1 MSRAG
6 VRGAALLIALC
17 CAACADDVGD
27 RARQGDPY
35 TPNLSQTADMADRPD
50 VDHASDPSSDLDTL
64 DQNTADLAPD
74 LAPDTDAPDLGPA
87 SRCVQQ
93 GEVLA
98 CPFMTLTLTPDPLY
112 GPRKIHWQVP
122 LGQPPSGGWPAAIL
136 FQGSLLSAAGGWDS
150 APGELYGM
158 QYQTL
163 LIQALL
169 DAGFAVLTPE
179 TRFDGSTYWD
189 SNVSPWN
196 IAWTSSPD
204 HALMLAM
211 FEAVDQGS
219 FGPLN
224 GRDMRAVG
232 ISSGGYMASR
242 AGLTYT
248 ERIRAIAVQ
257 SASYATCGGSFC
269 YVPALD
275 KTHPPTLLL
284 HGELDP
290 IVPAWTMRLY
300 EAELKRAAIPH
311 RVVTDPLVGHA
322 WLPAAPVEVVDWFT
336 R

>member
-1 MSRAG
+1 MSRA
-6 VRGAALLIALC
+6 RSAALLIALC
-17 CAACADDVGD
+17 CAACAEDVSN
-27 RARQGDPY
+27 RARQDAQDMPD
-35 TPNLSQTADMADRPD
+35 LSQPADMADT
-50 VDHASDPSSDLDTL
+50 ADLEA
-64 DQNTADLAPD
+64 DQADLAPD
-74 LAPDTDAPDLGPA
+74 QDALDQDAPDLDLPDAAQDMADLGPA
-87 SRCVQQ
+87 SRCMQQ

-98 CPFMTLTLTPDPLY
+98 CPFMTITLTPDPLY

-122 LGQPPSGGWPAAIL
+122 LGEPPEGGWPAVVL

-150 APGELYGM
+150 APGELYGAY
-158 QYQTL
+158 YQTQ

-189 SNVSPWN
+189 TNVSPWN

-204 HALMLAM
+204 HELMLAM
-211 FEAVDQGS
+211 FEAIDAGS
-219 FGPLN
+219 FGPIN
-224 GRDMRAVG
+224 GQDMRAVG

-242 AGLTYT
+242 AGLTYLD
-248 ERIRAIAVQ
+248 RIRAIAVQ

-275 KTHPPTLLL
+275 ETHPPTLLL
-284 HGELDP
+284 HGELDL

-300 EAELKRAAIPH
+300 EAELERATIAH
-311 RVVTDPLVGHA
+311 RVVTDPLVDHA
-322 WLPAAPVEVVDWFT
+322 WIPAAPMEVVDWFT